1 MAERITESNYV
12 DEAEKHI
19 KELIKKKTKT
29 DRMGRESV
37 DIVSTSKMRGLLAMV
52 SDIYNDVLNEPKES
66 LSNDLIARINYM
78 KVHFYYEAGREKKV
92 NELMEE
98 AKAFEVINDIKG
110 KRSGFILF
118 SRYMEALVAFRKF
131 YVEKDD

>member
-12 DEAEKHI
+12 DAAEKHI
-19 KELIKKKTKT
+19 KDLVKKNTKVNK
-29 DRMGRESV
+29 MGRTSV
-37 DIVSTSKMRGLLAMV
+37 EIVTTSKMRGLLAMV
-52 SDIYNDVLNEPKES
+52 SDIYNDVLNERGEM
-66 LSNDLIARINYM
+66 LSNDLISRINYM

-92 NELMEE
+92 KELLEE
-98 AKAFEVINDIKG
+98 AQVFEVINDIEG

>member
-12 DEAEKHI
+12 DAAEKHI
-19 KELIKKKTKT
+19 KDLVKKNTTVNK
-29 DRMGRESV
+29 MGRTSV
-37 DIVSTSKMRGLLAMV
+37 EIVTTSKMRGLLAMV
-52 SDIYNDVLNEPKES
+52 SDIYNDVLNERGEM

-78 KVHFYYEAGREKKV
+78 KVHFYYEAGREKTVKD
-92 NELMEE
+92 LLEE
-98 AKAFEVINDIKG
+98 AQVFEVINDIKG

>member
-19 KELIKKKTKT
+19 KELKRKKTKT
-29 DRMGRESV
+29 DRNGRESV

-52 SDIYNDVLNEPKES
+52 SDIYNDVLNEPQES
-66 LSNDLIARINYM
+66 LSNNLIARINYM

-92 NELMEE
+92 KELLEE
-98 AKAFEVINDIKG
+98 ARVFEVISDIKG
-110 KRSGFILF
+110 KRSSFILF